1 MFFFTIGSIYFAAKQ
16 NNRIS
21 QREYAI
27 ITAPSVTVKG
37 APNDSGTSLFL
48 IHGGLKVRIVEEL
61 GDWYNIR
68 LADGNEGWIAKKDIE
83 II

>member
-1 MFFFTIGSIYFAAKQ
+1 M
-16 NNRIS
+16 
-21 QREYAI
+21 
-27 ITAPSVTVKG
+27 TVKG

-68 LADGNEGWIAKKDIE
+68 LADGNEGWIAKKDVE